1 MAVGTGTQESTRHKT
16 QRACVTLGATGV
28 REMDTA
34 KGRGQVE
41 ARAGLKAGMRRSLQ
55 EAQES
60 HILAD
65 EVPMVPRV
73 EGTRKGGHT
82 SARDRSLTLSFI
94 QMLLCVDS
102 FIHSLILSST
112 RSYIRLLS
120 PSFIVS
126 CLTLSASN
134 PSFLALGL
142 SGPELHSENFFFFL
156 TFGPVGQ
163 LSIFIYLLIQE

>member
-82 SARDRSLTLSFI
+82 SARDRSLTVIHSDVVVCRFIHSFSHSFI
-94 QMLLCVDS
+94 YSFIYSAVVS
-102 FIHSLILSST
+102 FIHSLMSDLECQQ
-112 RSYIRLLS
+112 
-120 PSFIVS
+120 P
-126 CLTLSASN
+126 
-134 PSFLALGL
+134 
-142 SGPELHSENFFFFL
+142 
-156 TFGPVGQ
+156 
-163 LSIFIYLLIQE
+163 